1 MQYEKASLRRCF
13 FDAVCPAKLDYTCR
27 CKSGHGNRRLSR
39 KTNDQWTKAEEKIL
53 KKYYPVEG
61 GNVYKRLNNRTRNA
75 CISKAAQLHLQY
87 GLHLR
92 LECDE
97 TGKFRVYEDSVLLD
111 EKEYDRQQIENLADT
126 GVEYVTLY
134 AFSTEN
140 WKRSK
145 EEVDALMELLCEFI
159 DANLSVMIEKG
170 LRLMVTGRM
179 WGLPEKSQEYLRL
192 AIEKTAS
199 NRRGTLI
206 LALNY
211 GGRAEI
217 VDTAKKIVQDVM
229 NGKLS
234 IENINEKTFAERMYL
249 PEVPDPDLL
258 IRTSGELR
266 LSNFLLW
273 ELSYSEIYVTDTL
286 WPDFDMEELRKAVS
300 AYGRRNRRFGGRK

>member
-1 MQYEKASLRRCF
+1 
-13 FDAVCPAKLDYTCR
+13 
-27 CKSGHGNRRLSR
+27 
-39 KTNDQWTKAEEKIL
+39 
-53 KKYYPVEG
+53 
-61 GNVYKRLNNRTRNA
+61 
-75 CISKAAQLHLQY
+75 
-87 GLHLR
+87 
-92 LECDE
+92 
-97 TGKFRVYEDSVLLD
+97 
-111 EKEYDRQQIENLADT
+111 
-126 GVEYVTLY
+126 
-134 AFSTEN
+134 
-140 WKRSK
+140 
-145 EEVDALMELLCEFI
+145 
-159 DANLSVMIEKG
+159 
-170 LRLMVTGRM
+170 MVTGRM
-179 WGLPEKSQEYLRL
+179 WGLPEKSREYLNL

-199 NRRGTLI
+199 NRKGTLI

-217 VDTAKKIVQDVM
+217 ADTAKKIAQDVM

-234 IENINEKTFAERMYL
+234 IENINEETFVERMYL